1 MIFFIKLVNAYRY
14 YIRHD
19 MITIISPTGV
29 KKDRC
34 LFLFSDLIIIT
45 SCKRRSSNINK
56 RANSIILNSPI
67 GKQYLESIKY
77 KFIIKFQLEDI
88 ELTRSYLAK
97 KHSIEKDYLEED
109 LNTIARINDLVKH
122 IVHPHQVS
130 TMNIL

>member
-1 MIFFIKLVNAYRY
+1 
-14 YIRHD
+14 

-34 LFLFSDLIIIT
+34 LFLFSDLVVIT

-77 KFIIKFQLEDI
+77 KYIMKFQLEDI
-88 ELTRSYLAK
+88 ELTGSHLAK
-97 KHSIEKDYLEED
+97 KLSFEKDYLEED
-109 LNTIARINDLVKH
+109 LNTITRINELAKQLVY
-122 IVHPHQVS
+122 PHQVGKF
-130 TMNIL
+130 MHIVGNNLPVLP